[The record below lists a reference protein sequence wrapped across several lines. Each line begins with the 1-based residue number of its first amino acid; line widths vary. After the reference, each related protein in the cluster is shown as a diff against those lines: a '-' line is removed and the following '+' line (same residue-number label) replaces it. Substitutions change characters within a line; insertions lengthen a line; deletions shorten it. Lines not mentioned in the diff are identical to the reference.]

1 MTKTY
6 GYVRV
11 SSIDQNEE
19 RQIIAMQK
27 QQIPEDC
34 IFIDKMSGKN
44 FDRPQYKAMIDILKE
59 DDLLYILSIDRLGRN
74 YEEIQNQ
81 WRVLTKEKRID
92 ICVLDMPILD
102 TRQGKDL
109 MGTFVADLVLQVLS
123 FGAQNEREN
132 IRKRQEQ
139 GIAAARQR
147 GVHLGRPVIA
157 APDNFGEMV
166 KKWEKKQLSLEQ
178 ILKDC
183 KMSEATF
190 YRRLRELRLLIDKK

>member
-183 KMSEATF
+183 NMSEATF
-190 YRRLRELRLLIDKK
+190 YRRLRELRLLKKE